1 MKRVLALALAMVMA
15 LSLAACGGSGDTSTG
30 DSGSSG
36 GNVVRIGV
44 FEPATGDSGPG
55 GKQEMLG
62 MQYANK
68 ETPTVDIGGTT
79 YNVELVYADNG
90 STTDKAPTAAAELVS
105 KDVSL
110 VLGSYGSS
118 VAMAGGPVFDE
129 AGLAA
134 IGVTCTNPNITAGN
148 DYYFRICFLDN
159 FQAQVLVNFAKD
171 KFSAQKAYCLGELG
185 NEYDQGLIAFFEQN
199 FDGEVIKDSFPTN
212 TSDFTTY
219 LNKAVAEDVDV
230 IFCPV
235 SIAYATQIVGLAAS
249 MGLDIPLLGS
259 DTLDSN
265 VVLEAAQGS
274 NVQLYV
280 STFYQEGGSP
290 KFDDGIKAWLNE
302 DSTAMTNNGGN
313 DTIAA
318 VTAMGYDAYYV
329 ALEALKAAGSTDKA
343 AVKAALPDV
352 TYTGVSGSIAFDEQG
367 DAIRDTAYIKT
378 ADTANNAWTL
388 ETVQTVEYAGH
399 PASLAGYPPP
409 GGLFLREMG
418 PPRKGPQPGLF
429 GDGPSRSPTLKEKGV
444 SLCNTEFPSC
454 SPASRWAGSTP

>member
-1 MKRVLALALAMVMA
+1 MKRVLALALTLVMA
-15 LSLAACGGSGDTSTG
+15 LSLAACGGGSDTPANDAGGDTS
-30 DSGSSG
+30 DSG
-36 GNVVRIGV
+36 NPVVRIGV
-44 FEPATGDSGPG
+44 FEPATGDNGAG

-79 YNVELVYADNG
+79 YDVQLVYADNG
-90 STTDKAPTAAAELVS
+90 SDPAKAPTAAAELVS

-110 VLGSYGSS
+110 VLGTYGSS
-118 VAMAGGPVFDE
+118 CAMAGGPVFDE

-134 IGVTCTNPNITAGN
+134 VGVTCTNPQITAGN

-171 KFSAQKAYCLGELG
+171 KFNAQKAYCLGELG
-185 NEYDQGLIAFFEQN
+185 NEYDQGLISFFEQN

-212 TSDFTTY
+212 TSDFSTY
-219 LNKAVAEDVDV
+219 LNKAKNEGVDV

-235 SIAYATQIVGLAAS
+235 SISYSTQIVKLAAS

-265 VVLEAAQGS
+265 KVLEAAQGS

-329 ALEALKAAGSTDKA
+329 ALEALKAAGSTDPA
-343 AVKAALPDV
+343 AVKAALPGV
-352 TYTGVSGSIAFDEQG
+352 TYTGVSGSIAFDDQG

-378 ADTANNAWTL
+378 ADTANNVWTL
-388 ETVQTVEYAGH
+388 ETVQTA
-399 PASLAGYPPP
+399 
-409 GGLFLREMG
+409 
-418 PPRKGPQPGLF
+418 
-429 GDGPSRSPTLKEKGV
+429 
-444 SLCNTEFPSC
+444 
-454 SPASRWAGSTP
+454 